1 MRELQELQD
10 EELDNDLL
18 NIPEAPS
25 HNLPQTSEKAKPAA
39 ARNDEE
45 DELSKMAAWAN
56 S

>member
-18 NIPEAPS
+18 NIPTAPS
-25 HNLPQTSEKAKPAA
+25 HNLPQTSEKAKPAK
-39 ARNDEE
+39 NDEE